1 MHKFTKIKK
10 ALAVSLCGSMLFS
23 GALKTKGMNCTCVYN
38 SANSTSNCICS
49 LEVLKETINDAVQ
62 KVVNAV
68 VETGEVTIANEL
80 WQQTLYWVIGSF
92 AAEVFSKILFSILE
106 SIYDNCLKEKIE
118 SCCCKKAKT
127 VIDES
132 INNFTKEENIKKI
145 IKEAI
150 NEAKKDGGQ
159 KYKDENI
166 IRVKNLYNKTCYLLN
181 VLFNKGVFGKI
192 TSELIK
198 NLNSIT
204 NLELKK
210 SRLLIN
216 GAKIF
221 DQKSI
226 EDLGK
231 EVAINLAQVIFNLN
245 EKNSCLNKKLIGF
258 MGEEKIKIFKAYVAQ
273 AKDKSAKFQECFLRH
288 VIDKMMKLFNVS
300 PIDEDFEKNKVT
312 FSKLNKHGIFRVKN
326 IFVKE
331 DKLIDVELSYNLSNE
346 IKIKGESNEEDI

>member
-1 MHKFTKIKK
+1 MNKFTKVKK
-10 ALAVSLCGSMLFS
+10 ALAVSLCSSMLFS
-23 GALKTKGMNCTCVYN
+23 GAPKTSGMNCTCIYD
-38 SANSTSNCICS
+38 SANSI
-49 LEVLKETINDAVQ
+49 KETINNAV
-62 KVVNAV
+62 KKIVDAV
-68 VETGEVTIANEL
+68 VETGKITIADEL
-80 WQQTLYWVIGSF
+80 WQQTIYWVIGSF

-132 INNFTKEENIKKI
+132 INDFTKEENIKKI

-150 NEAKKDGGQ
+150 NEAKKDGGR

-166 IRVKNLYNKTCYLLN
+166 VKVKNLYNKTCYLLN
-181 VLFNKGVFGKI
+181 VLFNKGVFGGINNK
-192 TSELIK
+192 LIK
-198 NLNSIT
+198 DLNSIT

-221 DQKSI
+221 DQKSA

-231 EVAINLAQVIFNLN
+231 EVAINLAQVISNLIN
-245 EKNSCLNKKLIGF
+245 EEKLCLKKELIGF
-258 MGEEKIKIFKAYVAQ
+258 MGKEKITVFEAYVLQ

>member
-1 MHKFTKIKK
+1 MKNFKNLKK

-132 INNFTKEENIKKI
+132 INDFTKEKNIKKI
-145 IKEAI
+145 IKAI

-181 VLFNKGVFGKI
+181 VLFNKGVFGEI
-192 TSELIK
+192 SSELIESLK
-198 NLNSIT
+198 KIT
-204 NLELKK
+204 NTELKN

-231 EVAINLAQVIFNLN
+231 EVAVNLAQVIFNLN
-245 EKNSCLNKKLIGF
+245 GKDSCLNKNLIKC
-258 MGEEKIKIFKAYVAQ
+258 MDKEKIKIFETYVAQ

-288 VIDKMMKLFNVS
+288 VIDKMMKLFEVN
-300 PIDEDFEKNKVT
+300 PIDKNFEKNKVT
-312 FSKLNKHGIFRVKN
+312 FSKLNKYGIFRVKN

-331 DKLIDVELSYNLSNE
+331 DKLIDTEINDNLSNE